1 MSYTIY
7 VDVIFMWSAV
17 INFVVLCAAA
27 WISNNRTAILNTI
40 IGSGVT
46 AAVTTALYVF
56 IPFYTLFFKI
66 IYAFLHI
73 TMLSLFLKHTYGLCI
88 FTGIKQIMLCS
99 FILSGIYTA
108 MRIGE
113 YHLAIGIA
121 LVLIGILPLFL
132 LIKLHKSTRNIS
144 QSIYDLCITF
154 QGRKIYFRG
163 FLDTGNSLTDP
174 YTGNGVVVIDYKTFG
189 KIFDNRSISDHY
201 HHTGSFDY
209 AMALKLLKTAFYPIN
224 YRTISDKG
232 YNSMPAFHISELE
245 YTDTGKKYNHITVA
259 VSKNRINEDGYYQLL
274 ISRGIVP

>member
-7 VDVIFMWSAV
+7 VDVIFLWSAV

-27 WISNNRTAILNTI
+27 WISNHRTAILKTI
-40 IGSGVT
+40 IGSAIT

-56 IPFYTLFFKI
+56 IPFYTLLFKI

-73 TMLSLFLKHTYGLCI
+73 SMLSLFLKHTYGLCI
-88 FTGIKQIMLCS
+88 FTGIKQLLLCS
-99 FILSGIYTA
+99 VILSGIYTA

-121 LVLIGILPLFL
+121 LVLIGILPLL
-132 LIKLHKSTRNIS
+132 LLFKIHKGIS
-144 QSIYDLCITF
+144 QSIYDLSITF

-163 FLDTGNSLTDP
+163 FLDTGNSLIDP

-189 KIFDNRSISDHY
+189 KIFDNRSISEHY

-209 AMALKLLKTAFYPIN
+209 TMAVKLFKTAFYPIN
-224 YRTISDKG
+224 YRTISDKS
-232 YNSMPAFHISELE
+232 YSSMPAFHISELE

-274 ISRGIVP
+274 ISRRLVP